1 MATRRISRIRYAGRL
16 LLSPLALGL
25 LTLAGCGLS
34 GTGTVGVRATPTPT
48 FVVTA
53 ASVLQHA
60 QSVKFTDVTLTM
72 TLDDSLL
79 GGLGSLGGKTGASGP
94 MTMTIKTTTNPKRAD
109 VTMSFTV
116 NGQQSSIE
124 MLSDDK
130 TNTTYTRFTPALIP
144 GDDKWTKSSGMGLA
158 SVYDPSLNLNFSDLQ
173 NPTLVGEETLNGIS
187 VWHVKAAQSTFGND
201 QASEDIYVR
210 ADNFEPYQLKYA
222 ISGTTKESVTITFVA
237 INSHITIALPP
248 ASQVQS
254 V

>member
-1 MATRRISRIRYAGRL
+1 MAMRRIPRTRYAGGL
-16 LLSPLALGL
+16 LISLLALGL

-34 GTGTVGVRATPTPT
+34 GIGTVGVRATATPT

-72 TLDDSLL
+72 TLDGSLL
-79 GGLGSLGGKTGASGP
+79 GGLGSLGGQTGASGP

-144 GDDKWTKSSGMGLA
+144 GDDKWTKSSGMGLT
-158 SVYDPSLNLNFSDLQ
+158 SVYDPSLYVNFSAVQ
-173 NPTLVGEETLNGIS
+173 YPTLVGQETLNGIA
-187 VWHVKAAQSTFGND
+187 VWHVKAQSSFGND
-201 QASEDIYVR
+201 KANEDIYVR
-210 ADNFEPYQLKYA
+210 ADTFEPYQLKYT
-222 ISGTTKESVTITFVA
+222 ISGATNESVTMTFVA
-237 INSHITIALPP
+237 INSHLTIALPP